1 MIVFSYGSNMSSKR
15 LEARVGI
22 GKVKFISVAQRFINL
37 HAKPYDWCMNFL
49 VKGAH
54 EYQLPVHYVDHKAIP
69 FAIDPD
75 LQRRNVHSKIIIGA
89 MAKTS
94 LYICTVFLS
103 LLIACHPEKQ
113 DGQSDEVA
121 AIIANI
127 QAEYAPDKR
136 VAVFSIEPV
145 GVSEQLVLRGETDLP
160 QAKKALLEQ
169 LSGISSQIIDSIVL
183 LPDASVTP
191 DSLGVVSISVANIRS
206 EPRHSAELA
215 TQATMGM
222 PLRILKKQGEWH
234 LVQTP
239 DKYISWMQGSF
250 QPMDTTA
257 FEAWKN
263 ADKLIYTNI
272 YGFAYQDAAFRE
284 GTVSDLVAGNVMK
297 LLRETSSAYEVQF
310 PDGRKAFV
318 KKAEAAP
325 FSGWLAKAE
334 ATENTLVNTAFQ
346 LLGVPYLW
354 GGTSTK
360 GMDCSGF
367 TKTIYF
373 MNGFLLPRDASQQV
387 HAGTLIDEAKNFE
400 NLQPGDLL
408 FFGRPATDSTRERV
422 SHVGMWIGNKEF
434 IHAPGLEAH
443 VRVSSIDQDAE
454 NYDAFNVNRYLR
466 TKRMISSNNE
476 IINLKEVALF

>member
-1 MIVFSYGSNMSSKR
+1 MTK
-15 LEARVGI
+15 
-22 GKVKFISVAQRFINL
+22 KFL
-37 HAKPYDWCMNFL
+37 
-49 VKGAH
+49 
-54 EYQLPVHYVDHKAIP
+54 
-69 FAIDPD
+69 
-75 LQRRNVHSKIIIGA
+75 
-89 MAKTS
+89 T
-94 LYICTVFLS
+94 YICGVFLF
-103 LLIACHPEKQ
+103 LLIACSPEKQ
-113 DGQSDEVA
+113 AGPPDEVSA
-121 AIIANI
+121 MIADI

-136 VAVFSIEPV
+136 VDVFDIEAVDKN
-145 GVSEQLVLRGETDLP
+145 GQLVLRGETDLP
-160 QAKKALLEQ
+160 QAKKALLAQ
-169 LSGISSQIIDSIVL
+169 LAAISPDVVDSITL
-183 LPDASVTP
+183 LPDASVIP

-250 QPMDTTA
+250 QPMDAAA
-257 FEAWKN
+257 FETWKN
-263 ADKLIYTNI
+263 ADKLIYTHI
-272 YGFAYQDAAFRE
+272 YGFAYQDAAFHE
-284 GTVSDLVAGNVMK
+284 GTASDLVAGDVME
-297 LLRETSSAYEVQF
+297 LLREIPSAYEVRF
-310 PDGRKAFV
+310 PDGRAAFV
-318 KKAEAAP
+318 KKEEATS
-325 FSGWLAKAE
+325 FDGWLAQAE

-360 GMDCSGF
+360 GVDCSGF

-373 MNGFLLPRDASQQV
+373 MNGFMLPRDASQQV
-387 HAGTLIDEAKNFE
+387 HAGNLIDETKNFE

-422 SHVGMWIGNKEF
+422 THVGMWIGNKEF

-443 VRVSSIDQDAE
+443 VRVSSIDPAAE
-454 NYDAFNVNRYLR
+454 NYDEFNLNRYLR
-466 TKRMISSNNE
+466 AKRMISSTNE